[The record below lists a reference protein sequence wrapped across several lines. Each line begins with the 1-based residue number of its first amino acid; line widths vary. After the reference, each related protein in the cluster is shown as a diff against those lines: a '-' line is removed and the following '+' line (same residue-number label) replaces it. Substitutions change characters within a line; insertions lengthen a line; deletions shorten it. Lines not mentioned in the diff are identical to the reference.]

1 MAAVESIIEAHA
13 EGDVVVVAHGGVI
26 NAYFS
31 HILGIRDQDMFFLPE
46 NTSLNT
52 VVIRGEERLRVVPL
66 RRLAPHR
73 SGVVRGARVGARPRR
88 RKLTAAPILA
98 GIRTRRTQR
107 RPAVSVKFL
116 STEWADAVKAELN
129 ANDAFRQAAASQQ
142 ATIQQV
148 ITSDEGDT
156 HYWIVIADGAIDMGV
171 GDADAPDATI
181 TQSYD
186 TAVKLAKSELSVVT
200 AFMTGKVKVAGNMGM
215 LMGLQGALSQLPT
228 AMQAVETDY

>member
-1 MAAVESIIEAHA
+1 
-13 EGDVVVVAHGGVI
+13 
-26 NAYFS
+26 
-31 HILGIRDQDMFFLPE
+31 
-46 NTSLNT
+46 
-52 VVIRGEERLRVVPL
+52 
-66 RRLAPHR
+66 
-73 SGVVRGARVGARPRR
+73 
-88 RKLTAAPILA
+88 
-98 GIRTRRTQR
+98 
-107 RPAVSVKFL
+107 VSVKFL

-129 ANDAFRQAAASQQ
+129 TNDAFRQAAASQQ

-148 ITSDEGDT
+148 ITSEEGDT

-186 TAVKLAKSELSVVT
+186 TAVMLAKSELSVVT

-228 AMQAVETDY
+228 AMQTVETDY

>member
-1 MAAVESIIEAHA
+1 M
-13 EGDVVVVAHGGVI
+13 
-26 NAYFS
+26 
-31 HILGIRDQDMFFLPE
+31 
-46 NTSLNT
+46 
-52 VVIRGEERLRVVPL
+52 
-66 RRLAPHR
+66 
-73 SGVVRGARVGARPRR
+73 
-88 RKLTAAPILA
+88 
-98 GIRTRRTQR
+98 
-107 RPAVSVKFL
+107 SVQFL

-129 ANDAFRQAAASQQ
+129 ANDAFRQAAAGQQ

-148 ITSDEGDT
+148 ITSGEGDT

-200 AFMTGKVKVAGNMGM
+200 AFMTGKVKVAGNMGI
-215 LMGLQGALSQLPT
+215 LMGLQGALSQLPA

>member
-1 MAAVESIIEAHA
+1 M
-13 EGDVVVVAHGGVI
+13 
-26 NAYFS
+26 
-31 HILGIRDQDMFFLPE
+31 
-46 NTSLNT
+46 
-52 VVIRGEERLRVVPL
+52 
-66 RRLAPHR
+66 
-73 SGVVRGARVGARPRR
+73 
-88 RKLTAAPILA
+88 
-98 GIRTRRTQR
+98 
-107 RPAVSVKFL
+107 SVKFL
-116 STEWADAVKAELN
+116 SNEWADAVKAELN

-148 ITSDEGDT
+148 ISSDAGDT
-156 HYWIVIADGAIDMGV
+156 HYWIVIAEGAIDMGV

-228 AMQAVETDY
+228 AMQAVETAY

>member
-1 MAAVESIIEAHA
+1 M
-13 EGDVVVVAHGGVI
+13 
-26 NAYFS
+26 
-31 HILGIRDQDMFFLPE
+31 
-46 NTSLNT
+46 
-52 VVIRGEERLRVVPL
+52 
-66 RRLAPHR
+66 
-73 SGVVRGARVGARPRR
+73 
-88 RKLTAAPILA
+88 
-98 GIRTRRTQR
+98 
-107 RPAVSVKFL
+107 SVKFL

-148 ITSDEGDT
+148 ISSDAGDT
-156 HYWIVIADGAIDMGV
+156 HYWIVIAEGAIDMGV

>member
-1 MAAVESIIEAHA
+1 M
-13 EGDVVVVAHGGVI
+13 
-26 NAYFS
+26 
-31 HILGIRDQDMFFLPE
+31 
-46 NTSLNT
+46 
-52 VVIRGEERLRVVPL
+52 
-66 RRLAPHR
+66 
-73 SGVVRGARVGARPRR
+73 
-88 RKLTAAPILA
+88 
-98 GIRTRRTQR
+98 
-107 RPAVSVKFL
+107 SVQFL

-129 ANDAFRQAAASQQ
+129 ANDAFRQAAANQQ

-148 ITSDEGDT
+148 ITTSEGDT

-186 TAVKLAKSELSVVT
+186 TAVKLAKSQLSVVT

>member
-1 MAAVESIIEAHA
+1 
-13 EGDVVVVAHGGVI
+13 
-26 NAYFS
+26 
-31 HILGIRDQDMFFLPE
+31 
-46 NTSLNT
+46 
-52 VVIRGEERLRVVPL
+52 
-66 RRLAPHR
+66 
-73 SGVVRGARVGARPRR
+73 
-88 RKLTAAPILA
+88 
-98 GIRTRRTQR
+98 
-107 RPAVSVKFL
+107 
-116 STEWADAVKAELN
+116 VKAELN

-148 ITSDEGDT
+148 ITSSEGDT